1 MGQRREARRW
11 RVGLLD
17 GKKAIV
23 MGVGNQR
30 SIAWGI
36 ATAFQREGADLAF
49 NYATERLRENVEKLV
64 ATLPGHE
71 RMPIMPCDVTKQ
83 EEIDAFFAKIG
94 QEWGTADILVHSM
107 AFAAVE
113 DLRGR
118 FHEISRDGLK
128 LAIDVSAF
136 SLIAITKAALPLFQK
151 AGGGSVMSLTF
162 NAVDRVV
169 PSYNSMAMAKAVLE
183 AATRYL
189 AADLGPSNIRV
200 NAISAGPL
208 KTLAGSAVKGI
219 SAARD
224 LMEEKAPL
232 RRNVTQEEVGN
243 VAVFLASELSRCVTG
258 ATIFAD
264 NGFNVLGWPTNLRVA
279 ARSRPSSQ
287 RSGSRGHRSVP
298 ASLRSLSS
306 CWYGS
311 PGSPSPEPTRG
322 RGASAAVRYRDGDTR
337 AGRR

>member
-1 MGQRREARRW
+1 
-11 RVGLLD
+11 VGLLD

-36 ATAFQREGADLAF
+36 ATAFQREGAQLAF
-49 NYATERLRENVEKLV
+49 SYATERFRENVEKLV

-71 RMPIMPCDVTKQ
+71 SMPILPCDVSKQ
-83 EEIDAFFAKIG
+83 EEIDAFFATIG
-94 QEWGTADILVHSM
+94 ERWGQADVLVHSI
-107 AFAAVE
+107 AYAAVE

-128 LAIDVSAF
+128 MAIDISAF
-136 SLIAITKAALPLFQK
+136 SLIALTRAALPLFGK
-151 AGGGSVMSLTF
+151 AGGGSVMSLTY

-183 AATRYL
+183 AETRYL

-219 SAARD
+219 SSARD
-224 LMEEKAPL
+224 LMTEKAPL
-232 RRNVTQEEVGN
+232 RRNITQEEVGN
-243 VAVFLASELSRCVTG
+243 VAVFLASEMSRCVTG
-258 ATIFAD
+258 ETIFAD
-264 NGFNVLGWPTNLRVA
+264 NGFNVLGVA
-279 ARSRPSSQ
+279 
-287 RSGSRGHRSVP
+287 
-298 ASLRSLSS
+298 
-306 CWYGS
+306 
-311 PGSPSPEPTRG
+311 
-322 RGASAAVRYRDGDTR
+322 D
-337 AGRR
+337 

>member
-1 MGQRREARRW
+1 
-11 RVGLLD
+11 VGLLD

-36 ATAFQREGADLAF
+36 ATAFQREGAELAF
-49 NYATERLRENVEKLV
+49 NYATDRFRDNVEKLV

-71 RMPIMPCDVTKQ
+71 AMPIMPCDVTKQ

-94 QEWGTADILVHSM
+94 EQWGTADVLVHSM

-136 SLIAITKAALPLFQK
+136 SLIAISRAALPLFEK
-151 AGGGSVMSLTF
+151 AGGGSIMSLTF

-183 AATRYL
+183 SATRYL

-200 NAISAGPL
+200 NTISAGPL

-224 LMEEKAPL
+224 LMEVKSPL
-232 RRNVTQEEVGN
+232 RRNITQDEVGD

-258 ATIFAD
+258 ANIFAD
-264 NGFNVLGWPTNLRVA
+264 NGFNVLGVA
-279 ARSRPSSQ
+279 
-287 RSGSRGHRSVP
+287 
-298 ASLRSLSS
+298 
-306 CWYGS
+306 
-311 PGSPSPEPTRG
+311 
-322 RGASAAVRYRDGDTR
+322 D
-337 AGRR
+337 

>member
-1 MGQRREARRW
+1 M
-11 RVGLLD
+11 GLLD

-49 NYATERLRENVEKLV
+49 NYATDRFRDNVEKLV

-71 RMPIMPCDVTKQ
+71 HMPIMPCDVTKQ
-83 EEIDAFFAKIG
+83 EEIDDFFGRIG
-94 QEWGTADILVHSM
+94 EQWGQADVLVHSM

-136 SLIAITKAALPLFQK
+136 SLIAICRAALPLFEK

-200 NAISAGPL
+200 NTISAGPL

-224 LMEEKAPL
+224 LMEVKSPL
-232 RRNVTQEEVGN
+232 RRNITQDEVGD
-243 VAVFLASELSRCVTG
+243 VAVFLGSDLSRAVTG

-264 NGFNVLGWPTNLRVA
+264 NGFNVLGVA
-279 ARSRPSSQ
+279 
-287 RSGSRGHRSVP
+287 
-298 ASLRSLSS
+298 
-306 CWYGS
+306 
-311 PGSPSPEPTRG
+311 
-322 RGASAAVRYRDGDTR
+322 D
-337 AGRR
+337 

>member
-1 MGQRREARRW
+1 M
-11 RVGLLD
+11 GLLD

-36 ATAFQREGADLAF
+36 ATAFQREGAELAF
-49 NYATERLRENVEKLV
+49 SYATERLRENVEKLV
-64 ATLPGHE
+64 VTLPGHE
-71 RMPIMPCDVTKQ
+71 RMPILPCDVSKQ
-83 EEIDAFFAKIG
+83 EEIDTFFATVGEQWG
-94 QEWGTADILVHSM
+94 QADILVHSI
-107 AFAAVE
+107 AFAAID

-128 LAIDVSAF
+128 LAIEVSAF
-136 SLIAITKAALPLFQK
+136 SLIALTRAALPLFEK
-151 AGGGSVMSLTF
+151 AGGGSVMCLTY

-189 AADLGPSNIRV
+189 AADLGPQNIRV

-219 SAARD
+219 STARD

-232 RRNVTQEEVGN
+232 RRNITQEEVGN

-264 NGFNVLGWPTNLRVA
+264 NGFNVLGVA
-279 ARSRPSSQ
+279 
-287 RSGSRGHRSVP
+287 
-298 ASLRSLSS
+298 
-306 CWYGS
+306 
-311 PGSPSPEPTRG
+311 
-322 RGASAAVRYRDGDTR
+322 D
-337 AGRR
+337 

>member
-1 MGQRREARRW
+1 M
-11 RVGLLD
+11 GLLD

-49 NYATERLRENVEKLV
+49 SYATERLRENVEKLV
-64 ATLPGHE
+64 VTLPGHE
-71 RMPIMPCDVTKQ
+71 RMPVLPCDVGKQ
-83 EEIDAFFAKIG
+83 AEIDAFFAKVG
-94 QEWGTADILVHSM
+94 EAWGKADILVHSI

-128 LAIDVSAF
+128 LAIEVSAF
-136 SLIAITKAALPLFQK
+136 SLIALTRAALPLFEK
-151 AGGGSVMSLTF
+151 AGGGSVMSLTY

-183 AATRYL
+183 SATRYL
-189 AADLGPSNIRV
+189 AADLGPQNVRV
-200 NAISAGPL
+200 NTISAGPL
-208 KTLAGSAVKGI
+208 KTLAGSAVKGV
-219 SAARD
+219 SFARD
-224 LMEEKAPL
+224 LMEAKAPL
-232 RRNVTQEEVGN
+232 RRNITQDEVGN

-264 NGFNVLGWPTNLRVA
+264 NGFNVLGVA
-279 ARSRPSSQ
+279 
-287 RSGSRGHRSVP
+287 
-298 ASLRSLSS
+298 
-306 CWYGS
+306 
-311 PGSPSPEPTRG
+311 
-322 RGASAAVRYRDGDTR
+322 D
-337 AGRR
+337 

>member
-1 MGQRREARRW
+1 M
-11 RVGLLD
+11 GLLD

-36 ATAFQREGADLAF
+36 ATAFQREGAELAF

-64 ATLPGHE
+64 VTLPGHE
-71 RMPIMPCDVTKQ
+71 RMPILPCDVTKQ

-94 QEWGTADILVHSM
+94 EQWGKADILVHSM

-136 SLIAITKAALPLFQK
+136 SLIAISKAVLPLFEK

-224 LMEEKAPL
+224 LMEVKSPL
-232 RRNVTQEEVGN
+232 RRNITQDEVGN
-243 VAVFLASELSRCVTG
+243 VAVFLGSELSRCVTG

-264 NGFNVLGWPTNLRVA
+264 NGFNVLGVA
-279 ARSRPSSQ
+279 
-287 RSGSRGHRSVP
+287 
-298 ASLRSLSS
+298 
-306 CWYGS
+306 
-311 PGSPSPEPTRG
+311 
-322 RGASAAVRYRDGDTR
+322 D
-337 AGRR
+337 

>member
-1 MGQRREARRW
+1 
-11 RVGLLD
+11 
-17 GKKAIV
+17 

-64 ATLPGHE
+64 VTLPGHE
-71 RMPIMPCDVTKQ
+71 RMPVMPCDVSKQ

-94 QEWGTADILVHSM
+94 GQWGSADILVHSIG
-107 AFAAVE
+107 FANVE

-128 LAIDVSAF
+128 LAIDISAF
-136 SLIAITKAALPLFQK
+136 SLIALSRAALPLFEK
-151 AGGGSVMSLTF
+151 AGGGSVMSLTY
-162 NAVDRVV
+162 NAVERVV

-183 AATRYL
+183 SATRYL
-189 AADLGPSNIRV
+189 AADLGPHNIRV
-200 NAISAGPL
+200 NVISAGPL

-232 RRNVTQEEVGN
+232 RRNITQDEVGN

-264 NGFNVLGWPTNLRVA
+264 NGFHVLGVA
-279 ARSRPSSQ
+279 
-287 RSGSRGHRSVP
+287 
-298 ASLRSLSS
+298 
-306 CWYGS
+306 
-311 PGSPSPEPTRG
+311 
-322 RGASAAVRYRDGDTR
+322 D
-337 AGRR
+337 